1 MSKGSRDRTSN
12 RVAYE
17 FNYEAIFD
25 VKETTSLHKFA
36 NNLGFSFE
44 GGCWHSD
51 SGFITEYQMKE
62 MYFELNRN

>member
-12 RVAYE
+12 RVAYK

-25 VKETTSLHKFA
+25 LKETTSLHKFA
-36 NNLGFSFE
+36 NNLGFSLE

-51 SGFITEYQMKE
+51 SGFITEHQMKE

>member
-17 FNYEAIFD
+17 CNYEEIFN

-36 NNLGFSFE
+36 NNLGFSLE
-44 GGCWHSD
+44 GGRWHSD
-51 SGFITEYQMKE
+51 GGFITEYQMKE
-62 MYFELNRN
+62 MYFELNKN

>member
-17 FNYEAIFD
+17 FNYEAIFN

-36 NNLGFSFE
+36 NNLGFSLE
-44 GGCWHSD
+44 GEYWHSD
-51 SGFITEYQMKE
+51 GGFITQNEMKE
-62 MYFELNRN
+62 MYFKLNGN